1 MPDDRICGLNAVAAL
16 FARRLDDVNRLFY
29 GDALKAEAG
38 PLCAA
43 LARRRMPYR
52 LLPPDELERVAGTKH
67 HGGIVALA
75 TPKPIALFDPAN
87 PPRHKLLLALDG
99 VGNPHNLGAVARS
112 AAFFGI
118 PALILHDTADQAFP
132 SDAAYRVA
140 EGGLE
145 QLDLFVTPDLP
156 AALKAVEPFYRTV
169 ATTLAPGAVPLPAL
183 PRDRPI
189 LLVLGNEEWGLLPE
203 VEAACRRR
211 IRIPSQGPVQS
222 LNVAQTAA
230 ILLHDLSR

>member
-43 LARRRMPYR
+43 LARRRIPYR
-52 LLPPDELERVAGTKH
+52 LLPTDELERVAGTVH

-75 TPKPIALFDPAN
+75 NPKPIAAFDSAN

-99 VGNPHNLGAVARS
+99 IGNPHNLGAVARS

-118 PALILHDTADQAFP
+118 PALILHDTKDQAFP

-145 QLDLFVTPDLP
+145 QLDLFMTRDLP
-156 AALKAVEPFYRTV
+156 GALKAVEPFYRTV
-169 ATTLAPGAVPLPAL
+169 ATTLAPDAVKLPAL

-189 LLVLGNEEWGLLPE
+189 LLVLGNEEYGLLPE

-211 IRIPSQGPVQS
+211 IRIASQGPVQS